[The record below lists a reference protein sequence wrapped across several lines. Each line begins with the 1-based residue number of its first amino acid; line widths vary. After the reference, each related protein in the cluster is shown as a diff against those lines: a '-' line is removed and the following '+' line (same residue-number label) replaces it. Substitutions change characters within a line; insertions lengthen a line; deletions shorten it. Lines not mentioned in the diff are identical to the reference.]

1 MGVLPRKLKKDIIK
15 VSGRDNYYTIA
26 SVLRE
31 YKKYRINIK
40 VSKNESIIL

>member
-31 YKKYRINIK
+31 YQKRGIKIK
-40 VSKNESIIL
+40 VSKR

>member
-31 YKKYRINIK
+31 YKKCGIKIK
-40 VSKNESIIL
+40 VSKR